1 MGLHVSTTHVFYA
14 WELDMEKRVG
24 QVKFGSGQSG
34 CELGRV
40 YLYFSNKFSLIFFC
54 NWKKKKK
61 NLFEKYG

>member
-40 YLYFSNKFSLIFFC
+40 YPYFSNKFFFFFSITET
-54 NWKKKKK
+54 NQW
-61 NLFEKYG
+61 